1 MAWRRAQRVWVRAI
15 AALAA
20 PAGALLMA
28 ACSGGGGGGA
38 GGSGGCP
45 SDLPPSCPSGAAKY
59 DSTIAP
65 LLKAKCDLCH
75 VPGGLSTPYLQTY
88 DEVYTA
94 RSAVL
99 DQVYACKMP
108 PLGYPPLSTT
118 ERVELLGW
126 LVCGAP
132 DD

>member
-1 MAWRRAQRVWVRAI
+1 MRIAWWMLG

-20 PAGALLMA
+20 GCTAG
-28 ACSGGGGGGA
+28 SGGAGA
-38 GGSGGCP
+38 GGSGGGCP
-45 SDLPPSCPSGAAKY
+45 NDLPASCPADAADYQATVAPILAAK
-59 DSTIAP
+59 
-65 LLKAKCDLCH
+65 CGMCH
-75 VPGGLSTPYLQTY
+75 LPGGPSVHYLQTY
-88 DEVYTA
+88 AEVYALRGPT
-94 RSAVL
+94 L

-108 PLGYPPLSTT
+108 PVGYPQLTEA